1 MIDSYMRLTIDS
13 SQQFEGVHKEITFA
27 YQLTYICIHEKK
39 TNLTSFNLKLITNKS
54 SKITICF
61 FVVS

>member
-39 TNLTSFNLKLITNKS
+39 N
-54 SKITICF
+54 
-61 FVVS
+61 